1 MMRVVFLVLLLF
13 SAPLFAVEPDE
24 ILDDPALEQRA
35 RDISQEIRCLVC
47 QNEPIDS
54 SDAQIARDLRL
65 LVRERLLAG
74 DTDEEVRAYLVD
86 RYGEFVLLKPQFNLR
101 NALLWGAGPLLF
113 LTGLVIAMRLP
124 RRVEAADALS
134 KEEKDRLSELMKD
147 DGSE

>member
-1 MMRVVFLVLLLF
+1 MMRAIFFVLILI

-74 DTDEEVRAYLVD
+74 DTDEEVQ
-86 RYGEFVLLKPQFNLR
+86 K
-101 NALLWGAGPLLF
+101 
-113 LTGLVIAMRLP
+113 
-124 RRVEAADALS
+124 
-134 KEEKDRLSELMKD
+134 
-147 DGSE
+147 